1 MWLRL
6 LRVVFLGWLLA
17 VPSFGVAG
25 GNAGAPGTPEAFATA
40 LDRFGLSLL
49 RELSAGAK
57 AGNVLVSPLSV
68 AVALAMVAEGAE
80 RPARDAI
87 AATLGLEGQPTKVI
101 ARAMADMLRRLRR
114 TANGGGDVTFTAA
127 NGIWTAPGL
136 DVYPA
141 FVEALELR
149 FEAEPRTIDFADPS
163 AAGEI
168 NAWVAEAT
176 RGTIPEIVGALS
188 PDTAMVLANAL
199 YFKGRWAVPFDP
211 ADTASRPFTTAAGAT
226 ADVPTMML
234 ADTRL
239 MYREDGWSQAVELPY
254 GEGGFGLRI
263 VLPKDAGM
271 DLAALVERALADAAS
286 LAGEGFRE
294 IEGTLAL
301 PRFDIGYGANLPG
314 ALWALGLGPALDG
327 PDSFA
332 GIATPPPALGD
343 ILHRAALSVDEEG
356 SVAAAATAVV
366 MTRTLAGKERFE
378 MIVDRPFLV
387 VLRHRRTGVPAFVG
401 YVADPAGAQ

>member
-1 MWLRL
+1 MWPRL
-6 LRVVFLGWLLA
+6 LRVAFLGWLLA

-25 GNAGAPGTPEAFATA
+25 GNVGGPGTPEAFATA
-40 LDRFGLSLL
+40 LGRFGLSLL

-80 RPARDAI
+80 SPARDAI
-87 AATLGLEGQPTKVI
+87 AATLGLEGQPTEVT

-149 FEAEPRTIDFADPS
+149 FEAEPRTIDFAEPG

-199 YFKGRWAVPFDP
+199 YFKGRWTVPFDP
-211 ADTASRPFTTAAGAT
+211 ADTASRPFATAAGT
-226 ADVPTMML
+226 TVDVPTMML
-234 ADTRL
+234 ADTQL
-239 MYREDGWSQAVELPY
+239 MYREDGWSQAVELSY
-254 GEGGFGLRI
+254 GEGGFSLQI

-271 DLAALVERALADAAS
+271 DLAALVECALVDAAS
-286 LAGEGFRE
+286 LAGEGFTA

-301 PRFDIGYGANLPG
+301 PRFDIRYGANLPG
-314 ALWALGLGPALDG
+314 ALRVLGLGPALDG

-332 GIATPPPALGD
+332 AIATPPPALGD

-356 SVAAAATAVV
+356 SVAASATAVV
-366 MTRTLAGKERFE
+366 MTRTLARKERFE
-378 MIVDRPFLV
+378 MIIDRPFLV
-387 VLRHRRTGVPAFVG
+387 VLRHQRTGVPAFVG
-401 YVADPAGAQ
+401 YVADSVGAH